1 MEIQSANFGF
11 LRQHDQ
17 QIVKLAAL
25 AEQFFH
31 NDSNT
36 CIIKLRQYAERL
48 AKLIAANTGLYQSSD
63 EAQVE
68 LLKRL
73 KLENVIS
80 KEVTDLFHLIRIA
93 GNKAVHNKSTTNT
106 NEALTLLQTA
116 QQLGIWFHR
125 TFSDRNFKSK
135 AFIPPS
141 DTTTQRNAELKAK
154 IEELEKII
162 TDTQIAN
169 QHPTTKQT
177 AAIIARGEAASKT
190 IDLNEDQTRALID
203 QQLRDRGWEVDSE
216 NLRYSQGF
224 RPTKGK
230 LTNLIKNNR
239 SPLTSLLSPHKRSSL
254 LKILSQIC
262 QIRYIRYDSTN
273 QKTNK

>member
-1 MEIQSANFGF
+1 M
-11 LRQHDQ
+11 
-17 QIVKLAAL
+17 
-25 AEQFFH
+25 
-31 NDSNT
+31 
-36 CIIKLRQYAERL
+36 
-48 AKLIAANTGLYQSSD
+48 
-63 EAQVE
+63 
-68 LLKRL
+68 

-177 AAIIARGEAASKT
+177 AAIIERGEAASKT

-262 QIRYIRYDSTN
+262 QIRYIRYESTN